1 MLSSDLIRMARD
13 RAGLTQEQLA
23 ARSGRPRSTIAR
35 WESGAR
41 EPSLDHLSE
50 VIRAAGLDLAI
61 DLANRDESLTENVR
75 DQLRLTPE
83 ERLGR
88 LLPRA
93 ELQEVEQ
100 ALVAIA
106 RLRTPT
112 ILIGPLAAAL
122 QGSPQRPRD
131 GAAEIVAADRERALG
146 ELAGMGAEAS
156 DDEERFAE
164 RDRRWRWLL
173 PDRGAVVV
181 VDRISGSGD
190 FPDLRRDAASLG
202 LSGGVLMLAS
212 PRDLLRLAD
221 ASSRPADRAY
231 RAGLRALLEVTRESV

>member
-1 MLSSDLIRMARD
+1 MRSSDLIRMARD
-13 RAGLTQEQLA
+13 RAGLTQEQLG

-61 DLANRDESLTENVR
+61 GLTNRDESLDENVR

-88 LLPRA
+88 LLPQTEEREA
-93 ELQEVEQ
+93 RQ
-100 ALVAIA
+100 ALAAVA
-106 RLRTPT
+106 RLRTPV

-131 GAAEIVAADRERALG
+131 GAAEIVPADRGRALE
-146 ELAGMGAEAS
+146 ELGAAGARAS

-173 PDRGAVVV
+173 PDGGAVVV
-181 VDRISGSGD
+181 ADRIAGSGD
-190 FPDLRRDAASLG
+190 FPDLRRDAVGLEVFGDLLG
-202 LSGGVLMLAS
+202 LAS

-221 ASSRPADRAY
+221 ASPRSVDRSYGA
-231 RAGLRALLEVTRESV
+231 ALRALLEVTRGSV

>member
-41 EPSLDHLSE
+41 EPSLDRLLG
-50 VIRAAGLDLAI
+50 VIRAAGLDVSI
-61 DLANRDESLTENVR
+61 GLANLDESLSESAR
-75 DQLRLTPE
+75 DQLRLAPE
-83 ERLGR
+83 ARLGR
-88 LLPRA
+88 LLPA
-93 ELQEVEQ
+93 TELPEVEH
-100 ALVAIA
+100 AFAAVA

-112 ILIGPLAAAL
+112 ILIGSLAAAL

-131 GAAEIVAADRERALG
+131 GAAEIVPADRGRAL
-146 ELAGMGAEAS
+146 EEMAAMGAEAS

-173 PDRGAVVV
+173 PDGGAIVVA
-181 VDRISGSGD
+181 DRISGSGD
-190 FPDLRRDAASLG
+190 FPDLRRDAVG
-202 LSGGVLMLAS
+202 LELFGGLVTVAC

-221 ASSRPADRAY
+221 ASPRSADRGY
-231 RAGLRALLEVTRESV
+231 RAGLRALLEVMRESA

>member
-1 MLSSDLIRMARD
+1 
-13 RAGLTQEQLA
+13 
-23 ARSGRPRSTIAR
+23 
-35 WESGAR
+35 
-41 EPSLDHLSE
+41 LDHLSE

-61 DLANRDESLTENVR
+61 DLANRDENLAENVR
-75 DQLRLTPE
+75 DQLALSPE

-93 ELQEVEQ
+93 EVDEVERGL
-100 ALVAIA
+100 ATVSRI
-106 RLRTPT
+106 RTPT

-131 GAAEIVAADRERALG
+131 GAAEVVAADRGRALD
-146 ELAGMGAEAS
+146 ELAAMGAKAS

-173 PDRGAVVV
+173 PDGGAVVV

-190 FPDLRRDAASLG
+190 FPDLRRDAVSLE
-202 LSGGVLMLAS
+202 LSGGMLMLAS

-221 ASSRPADRAY
+221 ASPRSADRAY
-231 RAGLRALLEVTRESV
+231 RTGLRTLLEVTRESV

>member
-1 MLSSDLIRMARD
+1 MLTSDLIRMARD

-50 VIRAAGLDLAI
+50 VIRAAGLDLTI
-61 DLANRDESLTENVR
+61 DLANQDESLSENVR
-75 DQLRLTPE
+75 DQLHLTPE

-93 ELQEVEQ
+93 ELREVQ
-100 ALVAIA
+100 NALTAVP

-131 GAAEIVAADRERALG
+131 GAAEVVPADRGRALD
-146 ELAGMGAEAS
+146 ELTRIGAEAS
-156 DDEERFAE
+156 DDEDRFAKS
-164 RDRRWRWLL
+164 DRRWRWLL
-173 PDRGAVVV
+173 PDGGAVVV

-190 FPDLRRDAASLG
+190 FPDLRRDAVG
-202 LSGGVLMLAS
+202 LEAFGKELTLAS

-221 ASSRPADRAY
+221 ASPRAADRSY
-231 RAGLRALLEVTRESV
+231 RAGLRALLEVTRGSA

>member
-61 DLANRDESLTENVR
+61 DLANRDESLAENVR

-83 ERLGR
+83 KRLGR

-93 ELQEVEQ
+93 EVGEVEH
-100 ALVAIA
+100 ALAAVAQ
-106 RLRTPT
+106 LRTSV

-131 GAAEIVAADRERALG
+131 SAAEIVPADRGQALD
-146 ELAGMGAEAS
+146 ELEAMDAEAS

-173 PDRGAVVV
+173 PDGGAVVV
-181 VDRISGSGD
+181 IDRISGSGD
-190 FPDLRRDAASLG
+190 FADLRRDAVHLELFAHA
-202 LSGGVLMLAS
+202 LMVAS

-221 ASSRPADRAY
+221 ASPRPADRAY
-231 RAGLRALLEVTRESV
+231 RAGLRTLLEVTRESA